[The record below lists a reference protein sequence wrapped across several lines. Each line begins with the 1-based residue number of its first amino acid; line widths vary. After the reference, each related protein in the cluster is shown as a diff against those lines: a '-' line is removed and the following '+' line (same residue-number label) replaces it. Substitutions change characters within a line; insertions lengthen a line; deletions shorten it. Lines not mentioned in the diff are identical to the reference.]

1 MALTVALRPPGTL
14 ALMNGDLPEFV
25 PLEEILPEGVD
36 RAVVARAKSAALRL
50 LRARDRTP
58 AALAERLRKK
68 AFDEPVIAHV
78 IARLEAVGLL
88 DERATAGRI
97 VRTEL
102 RKAAASERLLKMKLR
117 REGVT
122 DAVASAVVAETL
134 AEVDLQAEVEAEARR
149 WLERRPGLDA
159 ETAKRRLA
167 GRLARRG
174 FGGDV
179 VWGVV
184 NRVLRDS

>member
-1 MALTVALRPPGTL
+1 MIRN
-14 ALMNGDLPEFV
+14 M
-25 PLEEILPEGVD
+25 PLWMLSDSCAE
-36 RAVVARAKSAALRL
+36 ARLSLSCASI
-50 LRARDRTP
+50 
-58 AALAERLRKK
+58 
-68 AFDEPVIAHV
+68 DEPVIAHV

-102 RKAAASERLLKMKLR
+102 RKAPASERLLKMKLR

-122 DAVASAVVAETL
+122 DAVASEVVAEEL
-134 AEVDLQAEVEAEARR
+134 AAVDLTEAVEEEARR
-149 WLERRPGLDA
+149 WLQRRPGLDA

-184 NRVLRDS
+184 NRVVGERG

>member
-1 MALTVALRPPGTL
+1 MRPDTL
-14 ALMNGDLPEFV
+14 PSMEIDGFV
-25 PLEEILPEGVD
+25 PLDEAIPEGLD
-36 RAVVARAKSAALRL
+36 PDAIARAKASALRM

-58 AALAERLRKK
+58 AGLADRLRKK
-68 AFDEPVIAHV
+68 GIDEPVIAHV

-102 RKAAASERLLKMKLR
+102 RKAPASERLLKMKLR

-122 DAVASAVVAETL
+122 DAVASEVVAEEL
-134 AEVDLQAEVEAEARR
+134 AAVDLTEAVEEEARR
-149 WLERRPGLDA
+149 WLQRRPGLDA

-184 NRVLRDS
+184 NRVVAERG